1 MGCACV
7 LKKKSI
13 VPKDIEI
20 PPINKSITNEAKEG
34 LEYNCK
40 TKVSEDISISTKKIK
55 KCKKKKKSLKS
66 KSSKNLTYLQ
76 DFENQNKQNEAFIS
90 GPIITL
96 LKKTVDDYNE
106 KQNKLKK
113 QK

>member
-7 LKKKSI
+7 LKEKLI

-20 PPINKSITNEAKEG
+20 PQINKSITNEAKEG

-55 KCKKKKKSLKS
+55 KCKKKKSLKS
-66 KSSKNLTYLQ
+66 KSSEHLANLQ
-76 DFENQNKQNEAFIS
+76 NFENQNKQKEAFVS

-96 LKKTVDDYNE
+96 LKKTVDDYKE
-106 KQNKLKK
+106 KKNKLKK
-113 QK
+113 EK